1 MVFYAHLQQSELSQ
15 PTIVAMIIT
24 IWRDLRIFVTLQ
36 TIFETTTMKNK
47 LIQLSIWI
55 AAHITLVV
63 VLVTAV
69 ALFLPSS
76 FVRIDTSTITPMLGV
91 VMFGMGL
98 TLRPSDFRPVLQHPK
113 DILVGELAQFLIMPS
128 LAWLLCKLLSLPE
141 ELALGVILV
150 GCCPGGTA
158 SNVIC
163 YLAKGDVALSVAMT
177 GVSTLLA
184 PIMTPALVWLLA
196 GESVEV
202 DVTGMFLS
210 IVQVVIVPIVLGVAA
225 NHYFQRTTRRILPLL
240 PMISTLSIA
249 FIIGIIV
256 AHNATSIL
264 TCSLIVAVAVI
275 LHNVFGLVLGY
286 GLSAITG
293 SEPSK
298 RSAIAIEVGMQNS
311 GLATSLAATHF
322 ALFPMAA
329 VPGAMFSVWHNFSG
343 SIAAQI
349 FRRQSENQ
357 HNVIL

>member
-1 MVFYAHLQQSELSQ
+1 
-15 PTIVAMIIT
+15 
-24 IWRDLRIFVTLQ
+24 
-36 TIFETTTMKNK
+36 MKNK
-47 LIQLSIWI
+47 LIQISAWI

-76 FVRIDTSTITPMLGV
+76 FVWIDTSAITPMLGV

-113 DILVGELAQFLIMPS
+113 DILIGELAQFLIMPS

-184 PIMTPALVWLLA
+184 PIVTPALVWL
-196 GESVEV
+196 
-202 DVTGMFLS
+202 
-210 IVQVVIVPIVLGVAA
+210 VVIVPIVLGVAA
-225 NHYFQRTTRRILPLL
+225 NHYFQRTTRRIVPLL

-256 AHNATSIL
+256 AHNAASIL
-264 TCSLIVAVAVI
+264 ACSLIVAVAVI
-275 LHNVFGLVLGY
+275 LHNVLGLALGY
-286 GLSAITG
+286 GLSSLAG
-293 SEPSK
+293 SKPSK

-349 FRRQSENQ
+349 FRRQADKK
-357 HNVIL
+357 

>member
-1 MVFYAHLQQSELSQ
+1 
-15 PTIVAMIIT
+15 
-24 IWRDLRIFVTLQ
+24 
-36 TIFETTTMKNK
+36 MKNK
-47 LIQLSIWI
+47 IINISAWI
-55 AAHITLVV
+55 AAHITLIV

-69 ALFLPSS
+69 ALFFPSS
-76 FVRIDTSTITPMLGV
+76 FVWMDTSSITPMLGV

-98 TLRPSDFRPVLQHPK
+98 TLSPSDFRPVLQRPK
-113 DILVGELAQFLIMPS
+113 DILIGEIAQFLIMPS
-128 LAWLLCKLLSLPE
+128 LAWLICKILSLPE
-141 ELALGVILV
+141 ELSLGVILV

-184 PIMTPALVWLLA
+184 PILTPALVWMLA

-202 DVTGMFLS
+202 DIVSMFLS
-210 IVQVVIVPIVLGVAA
+210 IVQVVILPIVLGLAA
-225 NHYFQRTTRRILPLL
+225 NHYFKRTTRRIIPLL

-256 AHNATSIL
+256 AHNSSSIL
-264 TCSLIVAVAVI
+264 ACSLIVAIAVI
-275 LHNVFGLVLGY
+275 LHNVLGLVLGY
-286 GLSAITG
+286 GLSTLTG
-293 SEPSK
+293 SEPSR

-311 GLATSLAATHF
+311 GLATSLATTHF
-322 ALFPMAA
+322 AMFPMAA

-349 FRRQSENQ
+349 FRRNQ
-357 HNVIL
+357 

>member
-1 MVFYAHLQQSELSQ
+1 
-15 PTIVAMIIT
+15 
-24 IWRDLRIFVTLQ
+24 
-36 TIFETTTMKNK
+36 MKNK
-47 LIQLSIWI
+47 LIQISAWI

-76 FVRIDTSTITPMLGV
+76 FVWIDTSAITPMLGV

-98 TLRPSDFRPVLQHPK
+98 TLRPSDFQPVLQHPK
-113 DILVGELAQFLIMPS
+113 DILIGELAQFLIMPS

-184 PIMTPALVWLLA
+184 PIVTPALVWLLA

-202 DVTGMFLS
+202 DVAGMFLS

-225 NHYFQRTTRRILPLL
+225 NHYFQRTTRRIVPLL
-240 PMISTLSIA
+240 P
-249 FIIGIIV
+249 IIV
-256 AHNATSIL
+256 AHNAASIL
-264 TCSLIVAVAVI
+264 ACSLIVAVAVI
-275 LHNVFGLVLGY
+275 LHNVLGLALGY
-286 GLSAITG
+286 GLSSLVG

-349 FRRQSENQ
+349 FRKQADKKDEK
-357 HNVIL
+357 